1 MEFKSVPISEIVHS
15 RYSADHNRTYSAE
28 TFSEL
33 EKSIRA
39 IGIHKPLSVTRK
51 NKEGYYMV
59 IDGDHRLDAA
69 AEAGIEMIPVFID
82 PSVDPDI
89 PNSGEDVLNYISN
102 TQRVNLTTYEAAKLL
117 RRMYSNCDFD
127 KINEMKSQI
136 GISPRKAELLDK
148 LIRLDEKS
156 ADWLERMG
164 MDSRMGIIDAL
175 LAIRNPEDRED
186 AIARAESLDIS
197 EPLEMQDFLKC
208 VGTVLNTFPE
218 HIRIHFN
225 GSELPYSRHVIAFL
239 RDCPTE
245 EKVLEAVGKLD
256 GIPCSGRAEASAQF
270 ERLLRGIDPKTGEV
284 SAKESCPELLDLIL
298 TPDFP
303 WDERTVSA
311 IIRFRS
317 LYPDD
322 PEKRLRIISDLLENK
337 RLTQDDLVRLTR
349 SLEKFF
355 PSFPEEV
362 KQFFWEGRLS
372 FSDTCFRIL
381 DILLGKT
388 YDLPTKLEMIGNPC
402 AGNTNPE
409 QFESRLAK
417 AIKERDEMIREI
429 ALQTDTDPAELKND
443 GDIMRTAGIPE
454 EDIERIRAE
463 KNGSKAREKSGRSS
477 SSEKAA
483 DHHEDPSQDEEEYP
497 EYMLLADSMSR
508 SQNTDKYLELDLILR
523 GENGTMKV
531 SKIYEKANETC
542 TFCRSER
549 LFNFDTINY
558 CQGCM
563 LAYFIGVIED
573 SVGED

>member
-69 AEAGIEMIPVFID
+69 AEAGIGMIPVFIN

-388 YDLPTKLEMIGNPC
+388 YDLPTKLEMIGNAC
-402 AGNTNPE
+402 AGKTNPE

-477 SSEKAA
+477 SSENAA
-483 DHHEDPSQDEEEYP
+483 DHHEDMSQDEEEYR